1 MTPAQ
6 LAMTIDLEAV
16 ERSGEAG
23 QCPERGWPS
32 SDIWPSFKVKG
43 AFLGESDAPT
53 QRLNQVL
60 HEPQPQRPLQT
71 GRRPACQLAVG

>member
-23 QCPERGWPS
+23 QCPETGCPR
-32 SDIWPSFKVKG
+32 SDIRQSTEIEA
-43 AFLGESDAPT
+43 AFLGDSDVT
-53 QRLNQVL
+53 R
-60 HEPQPQRPLQT
+60 
-71 GRRPACQLAVG
+71 CW